1 MGNNNKF
8 KETDTKNRTFY
19 YFNDIIK
26 IEDFDLDNISIDE
39 KLYENILVYNILYKN
54 LITSKPLHIRFH
66 KIDGFVRV
74 YNGIRYLVV
83 FGSEKYDSIFS
94 NRIRYLISVKSGIIY
109 LISRNYAKIKV
120 MNVFM

>member
-39 KLYENILVYNILYKN
+39 KLYENILVYKILYKN

-74 YNGIRYLVV
+74 YNGII
-83 FGSEKYDSIFS
+83 FGSEKYDSIC
-94 NRIRYLISVKSGIIY
+94 NRIRYLITVKCGIIY
-109 LISRNYAKIKV
+109 LISHNYAKIKV